1 MPSSRLPLR
10 TATTLAAGLTALTLA
25 AAPVHALTAPAPETS
40 ATVIDHH
47 DKGGAGQGPIAP
59 LKGRAAGA
67 PSALTAS
74 AQVTRSE
81 AIARAD
87 YWVGKGLNYSW
98 TGSYQGYR
106 TDCSGY
112 VSMGWKLSAPGLD
125 TTSFVPSGVA
135 SWIGK
140 GDLKPGDALLNDAA
154 GANGHI
160 VMFDHWT
167 DSSQTSYVAY
177 EFTGSGV
184 HHRTIPYP
192 YFSGYGTY
200 KPVRNNSIVD
210 DVVRRPS
217 RVGVYHPANQTYYEG
232 NNAGGTLG
240 SAMYGNPGWTPI
252 TGDWDGDKVSSIG
265 AYDPTTGKFYLSNDN
280 GSTATTVTFG
290 NPNWIPIAGDWNGDG
305 RDTIGAYD
313 PTTSTFYLTND
324 NTNTAVNV
332 TYGSPGD
339 RPLVGDWNG
348 TGRDA
353 IGVYHPATQTYYE
366 GTITGTTLGSAKYG
380 NPNWT
385 PITGDWNADG
395 RDTIG
400 AYDPTTS
407 TFYLSNDN
415 TNTANS
421 FVYGS
426 PGDLPLTGTW

>member
-10 TATTLAAGLTALTLA
+10 TATALAAGLTALTLA
-25 AAPVHALTAPAPETS
+25 AAPVHAQTAPAPEPG

-47 DKGGAGQGPIAP
+47 DKGGAGQGPITP
-59 LKGRAAGA
+59 FKGQVAGA
-67 PSALTAS
+67 PSALAAS
-74 AQVTRSE
+74 VQITRSE
-81 AIARAD
+81 AIARANG
-87 YWVGKGLNYSW
+87 WVGKGLDYSW

-112 VSMGWKLSAPGLD
+112 VSMGWKLATPGLD

-154 GANGHI
+154 GANGHV

-167 DSSQTSYVAY
+167 DSSQSSYVGY

-192 YFSGYGTY
+192 YFSGLGTY
-200 KPVRNNSIVD
+200 RPVRNNSIVD

-217 RVGVYHPANQTYYEG
+217 LVGVYHQANQTFYEG

-240 SAMYGNPGWTPI
+240 SAKYGNPGWMPLA
-252 TGDWDGDKVSSIG
+252 GDWNGDKVSSVG

-280 GSTATTVTFG
+280 GTTATTVTFG
-290 NPNWIPIAGDWNGDG
+290 NPGWIPLAGDWNGDG

-339 RPLVGDWNG
+339 KPLVGDWSNS
-348 TGRDA
+348 GRDS
-353 IGVYHPATQTYYE
+353 IGVYHPDTQTYYE

-385 PITGDWNADG
+385 PVTGDWNADG
-395 RDTIG
+395 TTSIG

-407 TFYLSNDN
+407 TFYLTNDN
-415 TNTANS
+415 GTTANS

-426 PGDLPLTGTW
+426 PGDLPITGAW